1 MQHEQTYEELKSL
14 YDRLLERFTVV
25 QNKYIDL
32 QKRFQVVES
41 VVLRSEDKNRQLED
55 ENRQLEDKNRQL
67 EDENQRLKETDHS
80 RVDIQGNPY
89 IVSTCMLQSQ
99 S

>member
-32 QKRFQVVES
+32 QKRFQVLES
-41 VVLRSEDKNRQLED
+41 VVLRSEDK
-55 ENRQLEDKNRQL
+55 NRQLEDKNRQL

-89 IVSTCMLQSQ
+89 IVSTSMLQSQ

>member
-41 VVLRSEDKNRQLED
+41 VVLRSEDKN
-55 ENRQLEDKNRQL
+55 
-67 EDENQRLKETDHS
+67 QRLKETDHS

-89 IVSTCMLQSQ
+89 IVSTSMLQSQ

>member
-1 MQHEQTYEELKSL
+1 MQHEQTYEELKSS
-14 YDRLLERFTVV
+14 YDRLWERFTVV
-25 QNKYIDL
+25 QNEYIAF

-41 VVLRSEDKNRQLED
+41 VVLR
-55 ENRQLEDKNRQL
+55 LEDKNRQL

>member
-55 ENRQLEDKNRQL
+55 KNRQL

-80 RVDIQGNPY
+80 RVDVQGNPY